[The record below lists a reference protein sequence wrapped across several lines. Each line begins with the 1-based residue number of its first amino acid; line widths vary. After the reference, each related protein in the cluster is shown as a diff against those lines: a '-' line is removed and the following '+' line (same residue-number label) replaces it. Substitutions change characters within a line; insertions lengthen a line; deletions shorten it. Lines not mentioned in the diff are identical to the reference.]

1 MSKLGDFYNYITIQ
15 RYTSAAD
22 DTGDVVLTWADLVSL
37 FAERIEGGGT
47 EKTTSDQIT
56 GINYVTWKIRYYP
69 GLTVKDRISFESS
82 YWQIENIATEG
93 RKAFLH
99 LKSYRLDG

>member
-22 DTGDVVLTWADLVSL
+22 DTGELVQTWVDLVSV
-37 FAERIEGGGT
+37 FAERIENGGT
-47 EKTTSDQIT
+47 EKVAADQVT
-56 GINYVTWKIRYYP
+56 GVNYVTWKIRYYS
-69 GLTVKDRISFESS
+69 GLTTKDRISFDSS